1 MRRVAVALKAIT
13 PKDKMIAGLLITILL
28 EICGFGG
35 LLVAVSGGGAVAG
48 VKFTRP
54 CGIRHSLL
62 YSYPCGELK
71 NILGNW
77 AYGGWAR

>member
-48 VKFTRP
+48 V
-54 CGIRHSLL
+54 CAGVGSLL
-62 YSYPCGELK
+62 LAVGMLYLLAGGE
-71 NILGNW
+71 
-77 AYGGWAR
+77 